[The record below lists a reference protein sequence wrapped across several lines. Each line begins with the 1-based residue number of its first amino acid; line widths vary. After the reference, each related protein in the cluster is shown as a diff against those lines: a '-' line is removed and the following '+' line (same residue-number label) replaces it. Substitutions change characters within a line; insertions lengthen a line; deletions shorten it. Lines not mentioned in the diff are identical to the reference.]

1 MAHAAGF
8 NWGTSPNNSSFTNA
22 EAGRNNG
29 IGSATRLATSGT
41 FARYLTEQIVE
52 NSAMIQSGLIATDSR
67 LNNITGVIV
76 ELPFF
81 DQLDYVEES
90 IDSSRTWGTQGKGVL
105 TTQAHQAST
114 QYGPIVTRG
123 AAFAADQLHQY
134 QTGEEALAN
143 VAQQLTRKINK
154 DITSKVISQLTGLF
168 GTALAGNTLNVA
180 VATTETPA
188 GENYLN
194 AQNVTAAKYLLG
206 EKAADVSVLVVHP
219 LVAADM
225 EARGMLVFQNN
236 GGTVE
241 YASNGVGITNTQVG
255 YFAGLR
261 VVVDS
266 QVPIVEPASAVTGD
280 ALGYTCYL
288 AAPGVIRTGSQFP
301 LDIKETEDYLSLQD
315 IMRVWY
321 NRIDH
326 VLGTSWKGSPDPD
339 NSDLADKANWELAFT
354 SRENVPLIEMVVN
367 TPYGATK
374 T

>member
-1 MAHAAGF
+1 
-8 NWGTSPNNSSFTNA
+8 
-22 EAGRNNG
+22 
-29 IGSATRLATSGT
+29 
-41 FARYLTEQIVE
+41 
-52 NSAMIQSGLIATDSR
+52 MIQSGLIATDAR
-67 LNNITGVIV
+67 LNNITGVLV

-81 DQLDYVEES
+81 DQLEYVEENV
-90 IDSSRTWGTQGKGVL
+90 DSSSTWGTVTPNSGRF
-105 TTQAHQAST
+105 TTQKHTAST

-123 AAFAADQLHQY
+123 ASFAADLLHQY
-134 QTGEEALAN
+134 ETGEDALQN
-143 VAQQLTRKINK
+143 VSAQLQRKINK

-168 GTALAGNTLNVA
+168 GTALAGNTLDVSA
-180 VATTETPA
+180 AAGETAA

-241 YASNGVGITNTQVG
+241 YASNGVGITSTQVG

-266 QVPIVEPASAVTGD
+266 QVPLVTPTGGTTGD
-280 ALGYTCYL
+280 AMGYTCYL

-301 LDIKETEDYLSLQD
+301 LTIEQDRDILSLQD
-315 IMRVWY
+315 VMSIRY

-326 VLGTSWKGSPDPD
+326 VLGTSWVGTMHPE
-339 NSDLADKANWELAFT
+339 NAELADSSNWELAFS
-354 SRENVPLIEMVVN
+354 SRENVPLIQMVVN
-367 TPYGATK
+367 TPYGATVA
-374 T
+374 